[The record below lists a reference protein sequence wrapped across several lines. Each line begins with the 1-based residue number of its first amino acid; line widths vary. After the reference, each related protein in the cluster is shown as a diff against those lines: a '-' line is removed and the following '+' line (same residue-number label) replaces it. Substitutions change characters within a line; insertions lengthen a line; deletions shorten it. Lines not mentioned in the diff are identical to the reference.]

1 MNRYFI
7 IGMFFLFISLEG
19 GYFETIINKSNMEF
33 QDCTGES
40 IVINFLK
47 QELTVIMVFS
57 DQCLTCNKNIPIW
70 NKISSLSEVH
80 AIGITF
86 QLQGDT
92 EDVLK
97 FPLLKPMD
105 VNVFKSFFQVRD
117 GVDYTIA
124 IKDGVIVYNQ
134 IGQLV
139 PTDFFNI
146 KQLVKK

>member
-1 MNRYFI
+1 
-7 IGMFFLFISLEG
+7 
-19 GYFETIINKSNMEF
+19 
-33 QDCTGES
+33 
-40 IVINFLK
+40 
-47 QELTVIMVFS
+47 
-57 DQCLTCNKNIPIW
+57 
-70 NKISSLSEVH
+70 
-80 AIGITF
+80 
-86 QLQGDT
+86 
-92 EDVLK
+92 
-97 FPLLKPMD
+97 MD